1 MDKNSDK
8 LKNNNQS
15 NNKVSTSKCNQYK
28 KNKNKS
34 KSNSSCQ
41 ASTNN
46 ECDTNKT
53 DNLANS
59 SNVKQDL
66 KLYQFSYADYVLLSS
81 TIAYAIGEDLNDA
94 DLDILISFFGMITSD
109 LAILRTRRG
118 IIQGLAKAKSTNTG
132 VDGVIGATESTQA
145 SESIAANLS
154 RNLQKQNNTKKRKK
168 KMIRKTRR
176 PKHKHD
182 YEC

>member
-81 TIAYAIGEDLNDA
+81 TIAYAIGEDLNDP
-94 DLDILISFFGMITSD
+94 DLDILIAFFGMITSD

-118 IIQGLAKAKSTNTG
+118 IIDGLSKIQNINNG
-132 VDGVIGATESTQA
+132 VDDTIGAIESTQA
-145 SESIAANLS
+145 AESVVSNLS
-154 RNLQKQNNTKKRKK
+154 RNMRKQNDAKNNKKRIKKKRK
-168 KMIRKTRR
+168 I
-176 PKHKHD
+176 
-182 YEC
+182 